1 LWAGVLPVWYA
12 TLYTRFAQAQEEALK
27 KLTLYS
33 VVVVV
38 VAFIHLMGGLFGQ
51 DSGFGV

>member
-12 TLYTRFAQAQEEALK
+12 TLYTSFAQAQEKALK

-33 VVVVV
+33 VVVV
-38 VAFIHLMGGLFGQ
+38 AFIHLMDGLFSQ
-51 DSGFGV
+51 DCGFGV